1 MSKKVRDAFAKGKA
15 FIPFIT
21 CGDPS
26 LEVTEQL
33 VYACEEAGA
42 DLIELGI
49 PFSDPTA
56 EGPVIQAANMR
67 ALAGGVTTD
76 RIFTMVER
84 IRQKT
89 DIPMVFMTYANV
101 VFSYGKGTEDFIR
114 KAAAIGM
121 NGLILPDVP
130 FEEKEEFDSPCR
142 KYGLDLISLIA
153 PTSHER
159 IKLIAKEANGFVYC
173 VSSLGVTGTRTEI
186 TTDIGAMV
194 KLVKEAKD
202 IPCAV
207 GFGISTPEQAKKM
220 ASQSDGVIVGSA
232 IVKLCA
238 AYGAECV
245 PKVREYVK
253 FMKDAVREA

>member
-1 MSKKVRDAFAKGKA
+1 
-15 FIPFIT
+15 
-21 CGDPS
+21 
-26 LEVTEQL
+26 
-33 VYACEEAGA
+33 
-42 DLIELGI
+42 
-49 PFSDPTA
+49 
-56 EGPVIQAANMR
+56 
-67 ALAGGVTTD
+67 
-76 RIFTMVER
+76 
-84 IRQKT
+84 
-89 DIPMVFMTYANV
+89 MTYANV

-207 GFGISTPEQAKKM
+207 GFGISTPEQAKKK
-220 ASQSDGVIVGSA
+220 AAQSDGAIVGSA
-232 IVKLCA
+232 IREALRSLRR
-238 AYGAECV
+238 GMRAEGQR
-245 PKVREYVK
+245 VREVHEGRSAGGLRALRQ
-253 FMKDAVREA
+253 KDFRQIGNFAGGDRDAKGIGGHVQTLGDGVP

>member
-1 MSKKVRDAFAKGKA
+1 
-15 FIPFIT
+15 
-21 CGDPS
+21 
-26 LEVTEQL
+26 
-33 VYACEEAGA
+33 
-42 DLIELGI
+42 
-49 PFSDPTA
+49 
-56 EGPVIQAANMR
+56 
-67 ALAGGVTTD
+67 
-76 RIFTMVER
+76 MVER

-114 KAAAIGM
+114 KAAEIGM

-173 VSSLGVTGTRTEI
+173 VSSLGVTGVRAEI

-202 IPCAV
+202 IPCAS
-207 GFGISTPEQAKKM
+207 GLWYLHP
-220 ASQSDGVIVGSA
+220 
-232 IVKLCA
+232 
-238 AYGAECV
+238 GAGKRRW
-245 PKVREYVK
+245 PPSLTGPS
-253 FMKDAVREA
+253 

>member
-1 MSKKVRDAFAKGKA
+1 MRKLQNPID
-15 FIPFIT
+15 
-21 CGDPS
+21 S
-26 LEVTEQL
+26 L
-33 VYACEEAGA
+33 GF
-42 DLIELGI
+42 

-173 VSSLGVTGTRTEI
+173 VSSMGVTGQGAEFHKEVRSYLTAVRDA
-186 TTDIGAMV
+186 TDLPVMM
-194 KLVKEAKD
+194 
-202 IPCAV
+202 
-207 GFGISTPEQAKKM
+207 GFGIRTAADVLPLADLV
-220 ASQSDGVIVGSA
+220 DGAIVGSYFIRLLEEQGFA
-232 IVKLCA
+232 PEA
-238 AYGAECV
+238 AETYCRTFKKELNA
-245 PKVREYVK
+245 
-253 FMKDAVREA
+253 